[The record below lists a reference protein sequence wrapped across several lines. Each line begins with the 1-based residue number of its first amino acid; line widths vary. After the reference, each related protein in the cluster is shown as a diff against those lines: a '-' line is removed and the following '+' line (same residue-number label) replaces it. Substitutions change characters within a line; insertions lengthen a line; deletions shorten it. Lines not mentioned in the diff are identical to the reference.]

1 MMSFDFKKDPFLNFQ
16 SLFKAA
22 QIKGIPEHQAMSI
35 ATVNDKNEPTVRIV
49 YFKGMIRGG
58 FSFYTNY
65 LGRKGHDLEK
75 NPNICANF
83 YWPHL
88 DEQVRISGIVEK
100 LTDSE
105 SDQYFATRARLNQ
118 LGAWASL
125 QSEDLQS
132 FDQFHQRMAEIEK
145 KFEGQKV
152 PRPPHWGGYRILPR
166 EIEFWFG
173 KNGRLHERYV
183 YTATN
188 GFDKISDPQ
197 DYTWKTSLRFP

>member
-1 MMSFDFKKDPFLNFQ
+1 MSFDFKKDPFLNFQ
-16 SLFKAA
+16 SLLKAA

-35 ATVNDKNEPTVRIV
+35 ATVNEKNEPSVRVV
-49 YFKGMIRGG
+49 YFKGLIRGG

-65 LGRKGHDLEK
+65 AGRKGHDLDL

-83 YWPHL
+83 FWPHV
-88 DEQVRISGIVEK
+88 DEQIRISGVAEK

-105 SDQYFATRARLNQ
+105 SDQYFATRARLSQ

-125 QSEDLQS
+125 QSQSLQS
-132 FDQFHQRMAEIEK
+132 FDQFHQRMNDFEK
-145 KFEGQKV
+145 KYQGQKV

-173 KNGRLHERYV
+173 RNGRLHERYV

-188 GFDKISDPQ
+188 ALDKVTALV
-197 DYTWKTSLRFP
+197 DYQWKTSLRFP